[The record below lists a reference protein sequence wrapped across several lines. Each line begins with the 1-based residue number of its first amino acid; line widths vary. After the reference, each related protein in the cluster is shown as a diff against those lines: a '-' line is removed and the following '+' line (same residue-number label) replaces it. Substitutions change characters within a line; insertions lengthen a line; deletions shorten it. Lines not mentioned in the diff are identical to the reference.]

1 MKLIVCSSVLA
12 ETFNYSNDPCMW
24 HRYVLKL
31 LLWVSTFFVEYL
43 QNYYYP
49 WCTSFLTGLFHI
61 YINGYFDIWNF
72 IWYGRYFMHICGGLP
87 LCCWSLHKALS
98 VTATLRPQESL
109 YSNIAEAS
117 YYIMNDWKINC
128 HMMTTA
134 LYC

>member
-12 ETFNYSNDPCMW
+12 ETFNYSNDPRMW
-24 HRYVLKL
+24 HRYRY
-31 LLWVSTFFVEYL
+31 STFFVEYL

-98 VTATLRPQESL
+98 VTATLRSQES
-109 YSNIAEAS
+109 IAEAS
-117 YYIMNDWKINC
+117 YYFTNDWKINR

>member
-12 ETFNYSNDPCMW
+12 ETFNYSNDPRMW

-31 LLWVSTFFVEYL
+31 FNIFCWISPKLLLPLMYVVLDGPISYLHKWLFWYMFF
-43 QNYYYP
+43 
-49 WCTSFLTGLFHI
+49 
-61 YINGYFDIWNF
+61 F

-117 YYIMNDWKINC
+117 YYFTNDWKINR